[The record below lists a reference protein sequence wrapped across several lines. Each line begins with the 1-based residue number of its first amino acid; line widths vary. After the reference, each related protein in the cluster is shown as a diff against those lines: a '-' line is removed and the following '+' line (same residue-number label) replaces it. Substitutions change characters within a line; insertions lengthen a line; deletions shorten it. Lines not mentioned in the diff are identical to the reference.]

1 MSVSAMYVIAE
12 LTVAASL
19 AVLVVGLTRK
29 PLRRFAGA
37 QVGYLLWLLVPASAL
52 VVSLPAPS
60 QSLEAAS
67 LTIPRLVLNA
77 LPSDVS
83 SGNYFHAG
91 ADYAM
96 VGVVVWVSGC
106 MLMLAFMVGRQ
117 RAFIHSLRDVTAAE
131 DGTYR
136 SASVF
141 GPVLVGIWRPRI
153 VLPIDFETRYTPEE
167 RVFVLAHEEAHKK
180 RFDVL
185 VNAIATIWLCLFWFN
200 PLMYWAM
207 ARLRFDQELACD
219 AAVIAESDT
228 GRRRYAEALLK
239 TQLAA
244 DSAWRMPVG
253 CHWQS
258 SHPLKERVAM
268 LKHPL
273 PGFLRRLSGV
283 VLASVL
289 ITSGSYVAWA
299 AQPEPGNAREQQQ
312 ENPQIAISADR
323 VSTLEN
329 GDIEYSGN
337 VIVKSKST
345 DGAPQVMVTPG
356 SINHRPDGSIVLE
369 GAVRFLFADRVLKTD
384 RAVVEKDG
392 TIRMDSARASQTSE
406 SNQKAAGERIL
417 Y

>member
-1 MSVSAMYVIAE
+1 MSVSPMYVIAE

-19 AVLVVGLTRK
+19 AIFVVGLTRK

-67 LTIPRLVLNA
+67 LTFPRLVLSA
-77 LPSDVS
+77 FPSATS
-83 SGNYFHAG
+83 SENYVYAG
-91 ADYAM
+91 ADYAT
-96 VGVVVWVSGC
+96 VGVVVWASGC
-106 MLMLAFMVGRQ
+106 VLIFAFMVRRQ
-117 RAFIHSLRDVTAAE
+117 RAFIRSLRNVTAAQ

-136 SASVF
+136 SASVI

-153 VLPIDFETRYTPEE
+153 VLPIDFENMYTPEE
-167 RVFVLAHEEAHKK
+167 RTLVLAHEEAHKK

-185 VNAIATIWLCLFWFN
+185 VNGIATIWLCLFWFN
-200 PLMYWAM
+200 PLMYWAI

-219 AAVIAESDT
+219 AAVFVESDT

-244 DSAWRMPVG
+244 DSAWRMPIG

-273 PGFLRRLSGV
+273 PGFSRRLSGI
-283 VLASVL
+283 VLTSVL
-289 ITSGSYVAWA
+289 ITSGSYVVWA
-299 AQPEPGNAREQQQ
+299 AQPEPGDSGEQHQ
-312 ENPQIAISADR
+312 EDPQIEFSADR

-329 GDIEYSGN
+329 GDIDYSGN
-337 VIVKSKST
+337 VIIRSKST
-345 DGAPQVMVTPG
+345 DQPRVTINPG
-356 SINHRPDGSIVLE
+356 TIDNRPDGSTVAV
-369 GAVRFLFADRVLKTD
+369 GAVRISFAGLVLKTD
-384 RAVVEKDG
+384 RAIVEKDG
-392 TIRMDSARASQTSE
+392 TIRMDSARALQTLE
-406 SNQKAAGERIL
+406 SH
-417 Y
+417 

>member
-1 MSVSAMYVIAE
+1 MSVSPMYVFAE
-12 LTVAASL
+12 LTVAASV
-19 AVLVVGLTRK
+19 AIFVVGLTRK

-37 QVGYLLWLLVPASAL
+37 QVSYLLWLLVPASAL

-67 LTIPRLVLNA
+67 GTFPRLMFSA
-77 LPSDVS
+77 LPSAMS
-83 SGNYFHAG
+83 SENYVYGG
-91 ADYAM
+91 ADYAT
-96 VGVVVWVSGC
+96 VGVFVWASGFV
-106 MLMLAFMVGRQ
+106 LMFAFMVSRQ
-117 RAFIHSLRDVTAAE
+117 RAFIHSLRNVTAAQ

-136 SASVF
+136 SASVI

-153 VLPIDFETRYTPEE
+153 VLPIDFEIMYTPEE
-167 RVFVLAHEEAHKK
+167 RTFVLAHEEAHKK

-185 VNAIATIWLCLFWFN
+185 VNAIATVWLCLFWFN
-200 PLMYWAM
+200 PLMYWAI

-219 AAVIAESDT
+219 AAVFVASDT

-244 DSAWRMPVG
+244 DSAWRMPIG

-268 LKHPL
+268 LKRPL
-273 PGFLRRLSGV
+273 PSFSRRLFGA
-283 VLASVL
+283 VLTSVL

-299 AQPEPGNAREQQQ
+299 AQPEPANAREQHQ
-312 ENPQIAISADR
+312 EDPQIEFSADR

-329 GDIEYSGN
+329 GDIDYSGN
-337 VIVKSKST
+337 VIIRSKST
-345 DGAPQVMVTPG
+345 DQPKLTIDPG
-356 SINHRPDGSIVLE
+356 TIDNRPDGSTVLE
-369 GAVRFLFADRVLKTD
+369 GAVRIWIAGIVLKTD
-384 RAVVEKDG
+384 RAILEKDG

-406 SNQKAAGERIL
+406 SH
-417 Y
+417 

>member
-1 MSVSAMYVIAE
+1 MSVSPMYVIAE

-19 AVLVVGLTRK
+19 AIFVVGLTRK

-52 VVSLPAPS
+52 VVLLPAPS

-67 LTIPRLVLNA
+67 LAFPRLVLSA
-77 LPSDVS
+77 LPSAMS
-83 SGNYFHAG
+83 SVNYVHAG
-91 ADYAM
+91 ADYAT
-96 VGVVVWVSGC
+96 VGVVVWASGC
-106 MLMLAFMVGRQ
+106 VLMFAFMVSRQ
-117 RAFIHSLRDVTAAE
+117 RAFIHSLRNVTAAE

-136 SASVF
+136 SASVI

-153 VLPIDFETRYTPEE
+153 VLPIDFETMYTPEE
-167 RVFVLAHEEAHKK
+167 RTFVLAHEEAHKK

-185 VNAIATIWLCLFWFN
+185 VNAIATVWLCLFWFN
-200 PLMYWAM
+200 PLMYWAI

-219 AAVIAESDT
+219 AAVFVESDT

-244 DSAWRMPVG
+244 DSAWRMPIG

-283 VLASVL
+283 VLTSVL
-289 ITSGSYVAWA
+289 ITSGSYVVWA

-312 ENPQIAISADR
+312 EDPQFAISADR

-337 VIVKSKST
+337 VIVRCEEYRSRSSG
-345 DGAPQVMVTPG
+345 DGHPG
-356 SINHRPDGSIVLE
+356 TINHRPDGSTVLE
-369 GAVRFLFADRVLKTD
+369 GAVRFLFAGRVLKTD
-384 RAVVEKDG
+384 RAIIEKDG

-406 SNQKAAGERIL
+406 SH
-417 Y
+417 

>member
-1 MSVSAMYVIAE
+1 MSVSPMYMIAE

-19 AVLVVGLTRK
+19 AIVVVGIMRK

-67 LTIPRLVLNA
+67 LAFPSLVLSA
-77 LPSDVS
+77 LPSIMS
-83 SGNYFHAG
+83 SENYAYAG
-91 ADYAM
+91 ADYAT
-96 VGVVVWVSGC
+96 VGVVVWALGCVS
-106 MLMLAFMVGRQ
+106 MLAFMVSRQ
-117 RAFIHSLRDVTAAE
+117 RAFIRALRNVTAAE

-136 SASVF
+136 SASVI

-153 VLPIDFETRYTPEE
+153 VLPIDFETLYSPEE
-167 RVFVLAHEEAHKK
+167 RAFVLAHEEAHKK

-185 VNAIATIWLCLFWFN
+185 VNAIATVWLCLFWFN
-200 PLMYWAM
+200 PLMYWAI

-219 AAVIAESDT
+219 AAVFAESDT

-258 SHPLKERVAM
+258 RHPLKERVAM

-283 VLASVL
+283 VLTSVL
-289 ITSGSYVAWA
+289 ITSGSYVVWA

-312 ENPQIAISADR
+312 EDPQIAISADR

-337 VIVKSKST
+337 VIIRPNSS
-345 DGAPQVMVTPG
+345 DRALQVTVTPG
-356 SINHRPDGSIVLE
+356 TIINRPDGSTVLE
-369 GAVRFLFADRVLKTD
+369 GVVRILFAGRVLKTD
-384 RAVVEKDG
+384 RAIYEKDG
-392 TIRMDSARASQTSE
+392 TVRMDSARASPTSE
-406 SNQKAAGERIL
+406 SR
-417 Y
+417 